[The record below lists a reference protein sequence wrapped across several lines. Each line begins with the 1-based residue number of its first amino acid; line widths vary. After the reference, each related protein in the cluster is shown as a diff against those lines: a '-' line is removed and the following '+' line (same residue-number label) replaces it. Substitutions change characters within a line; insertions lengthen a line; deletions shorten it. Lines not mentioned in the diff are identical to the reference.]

1 MIKHKGR
8 KKSSLF
14 GRRIKKKS
22 RNKIKKNN
30 KESKKNRNQ
39 PLRLH
44 YCLRDKKG
52 SKANKL

>member
-1 MIKHKGR
+1 MIKQKGR